1 MAGAMILCFATAV
14 RADGLEYRYE
24 VGAMVEVDSGIN
36 SNLSTAELVFY
47 IPMDWVAE
55 DKLKVLHIKDNDV
68 KSHDS
73 FKVEPDKDGK
83 NWKVTI
89 TVTGFSAYAVTKDTY
104 VAPSTEDTNKPPYPT
119 GSSSSGKKPTTVP
132 TTPPTEEPTE
142 DPTDKPDTP
151 DVPGIDTPTEPE
163 TPATPAPVAGM
174 ILGALAVAAVLR
186 RK

>member
-1 MAGAMILCFATAV
+1 MNALKEPTWQTPPKNW
-14 RADGLEYRYE
+14 E
-24 VGAMVEVDSGIN
+24 
-36 SNLSTAELVFY
+36 
-47 IPMDWVAE
+47 E
-55 DKLKVLHIKDNDV
+55 DKSKLKVLHIKDNDV

-119 GSSSSGKKPTTVP
+119 GSGKKPTTPV
-132 TTPPTEEPTE
+132 TPPTEEPTE
-142 DPTDKPDTP
+142 EPSDEPETP

-163 TPATPAPVAGM
+163 TPETPAPVAGM
-174 ILGALAVAAVLR
+174 ILGALAAAAVLR